1 MKDEGFSLLCECLL
15 AGLKLWAVVVAA
27 LTALCAVLFF
37 EYITPQKLWFFL
49 LVGAAAFPPL
59 VGAGGLWRLL
69 SKNWFLQKL
78 DRFAFLLPQFWQYD
92 KSAPYKRDWVVCF
105 MRSFLSAFWLTLPF
119 SLPMLGFF
127 VDGGGSVLISV
138 AAAFFM
144 LGVIFCV
151 LFVLFFLWELF
162 TAPIRINDW

>member
-15 AGLKLWAVVVAA
+15 AGLKLWAVVFAA

-49 LVGAAAFPPL
+49 LVGAATFPPL

-69 SKNWFLQKL
+69 SKDWFLQKL
-78 DRFAFLLPQFWQYD
+78 DRFAFLLPQYWRYGD
-92 KSAPYKRDWVVCF
+92 GPVRGRDIVVCLV
-105 MRSFLSAFWLTLPF
+105 RTSLSAFWLTLPF
-119 SLPMLGFF
+119 SLPMLGLFI
-127 VDGGGSVLISV
+127 DGNDSVLISV

-151 LFVLFFLWELF
+151 LFALFFLLEFFLLLPRMF
-162 TAPIRINDW
+162 G